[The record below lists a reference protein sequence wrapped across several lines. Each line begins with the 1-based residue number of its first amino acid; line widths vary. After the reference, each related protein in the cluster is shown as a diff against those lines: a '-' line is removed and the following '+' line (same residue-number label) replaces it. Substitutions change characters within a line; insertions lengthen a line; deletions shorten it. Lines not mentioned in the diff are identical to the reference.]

1 MTHSLAL
8 AIGIV
13 ALAIVII
20 LLVHHWA
27 GEPGR
32 TVIRYQMIGLLWDER
47 ERLRGYIANHHL
59 THFETVQLQDRLRE
73 INDSL
78 AALGVPRESLQ

>member
-1 MTHSLAL
+1 MSHSLAL

-13 ALAIVII
+13 ALVIVVI

-32 TVIRYQMIGLLWDER
+32 TVIRYKMIGLLWQER
-47 ERLRGYIANHHL
+47 ETLRGYIAQHHL
-59 THFETVQLQDRLRE
+59 THWETTQLQDRIRE

-78 AALGVPRESLQ
+78 ILLGVPRENLQ